1 MKFFC
6 IDYGRRRVGIA
17 VSDPMGMLAR
27 SKTMIDRNAESDY
40 LSRIVFFI
48 EEENPDELVVG
59 LPLDIDDNETEMS
72 REVRRFV
79 EELKLKLKKE
89 IPINFQD
96 ESYSSVKSNSILLQT
111 KSRKKRQKK
120 QEVDKVAAC
129 IILQEFL
136 DWREDYPVGG

>member
-1 MKFFC
+1 MKFLC

-17 VSDPMGMLAR
+17 VSDPTGMLAR
-27 SKTMIDRNAESDY
+27 SKTMVDRNVEIDY
-40 LSRIVFFI
+40 LSKIVFFI
-48 EEENPDELVVG
+48 GEENPDELVVG

-72 REVRRFV
+72 REVRKFV
-79 EELKLKLKKE
+79 EELKAKLPKI
-89 IPINFQD
+89 IPINFHD

-111 KSRKKRQKK
+111 KSKKKRQKK

-136 DWREDYPVGG
+136 DWRK